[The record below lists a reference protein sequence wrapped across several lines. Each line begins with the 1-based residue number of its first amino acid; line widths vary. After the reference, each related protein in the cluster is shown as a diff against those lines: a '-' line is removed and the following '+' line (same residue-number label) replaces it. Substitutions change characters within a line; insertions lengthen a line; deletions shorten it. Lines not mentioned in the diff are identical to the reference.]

1 MAKRNIFGLIYD
13 DRTGKVTYE
22 DGEVPPVGGDFT
34 FENQENVN
42 TLQYATQKTAEKIVE
57 ILKAELPKDFK
68 YTIARLVY
76 EQSLTIPPLNLT
88 IERNGIKESFSLG
101 LIANSLIR
109 TGSLTSFKQDLKNAG
124 LLF

>member
-13 DRTGKVTYE
+13 DKTGKVTYE
-22 DGEVPPVGGDFT
+22 DGEVPTVGGDFT

-42 TLQYATQKTAEKIVE
+42 PLQYATQKTAEKIVE

-68 YTIARLVY
+68 YTISRLVY

-88 IERNGIKESFSLG
+88 IERNGIKESFSPG

-109 TGSLTSFKQDLKNAG
+109 TGSLASFKQDLKNAG